1 MGWQGAWGQGPAL
14 SPDLE
19 KMKVSQSVLDHVPV
33 LSLASMGKADFAV
46 AFGESF
52 QRFGFAMVK
61 DHGMDHGL
69 IDQGWTLVRQFFA
82 LPEGVKR
89 RYDAKENGGQR
100 GYTAFGTEIAK
111 GASENDLK
119 EFWHVG
125 RDLPAGDPL
134 AQTMPPN
141 IWPGE
146 IAEFRPVFTRL
157 YAEFDRVGAELLS
170 AIALYLGLEERW
182 FDGPIDKGNSI
193 LRLLHYPP
201 VSSQAPGIRAGAHE
215 DINLITLLL
224 GAEEGGLELK
234 NRDGNWLPVVPP
246 PGALAI
252 NVGDMLQRLTNHRLP
267 STSHRVVN
275 PPPDRR
281 GVARYSM
288 PFFLHLRPDF
298 LIDAL
303 PQCVDDAHP
312 RRDAPITAHD
322 YLTERL
328 REIGLIR
335 G

>member
-1 MGWQGAWGQGPAL
+1 M
-14 SPDLE
+14 
-19 KMKVSQSVLDHVPV
+19 SQTMIDQVPV
-33 LSLASMGKADFAV
+33 LSMAELDKADFAQ
-46 AFGESF
+46 AFGRSF
-52 QRFGFAMVK
+52 QQFGFAMVR
-61 DHGMDHGL
+61 DHGMDQPL
-69 IDQGWTLVRQFFA
+69 IDAGWAMARKFFA
-82 LPEGVKR
+82 LPDTVKC
-89 RYDAKENGGQR
+89 RYDAKNNGGQR

-141 IWPGE
+141 VWPDDMP
-146 IAEFRPVFTRL
+146 EFKAVFAPL
-157 YAEFDRVGAELLS
+157 YREFDRVGAELLS
-170 AIALYLGLEERW
+170 AIALYLDLPERW

-201 VSSQAPGIRAGAHE
+201 VSPQAPGIRAGAHE

-234 NRDGNWLPVVPP
+234 DRNGNWLPVVPP

-252 NVGDMLQRLTNHRLP
+252 NVGDMLQRLTNHLLP

-275 PPPDRR
+275 PPPERR
-281 GVARYSM
+281 GHSRYSM

-303 PQCVDDAHP
+303 PQCVSAENP
-312 RRDAPITAHD
+312 RRDPPITAHD

-328 REIGLIR
+328 IEIGLIKKA
-335 G
+335 

>member
-1 MGWQGAWGQGPAL
+1 M
-14 SPDLE
+14 S
-19 KMKVSQSVLDHVPV
+19 VSQSVLEQVPV
-33 LSLASMGKADFAV
+33 LSLAKLPKAQFAT
-46 AFGESF
+46 AFGQSF
-52 QRFGFAMVK
+52 EQYGFAMVS
-61 DHGMDHGL
+61 DHGMDQRL
-69 IDQGWTLVRQFFA
+69 VDAGWALARRFFA
-82 LPEGVKR
+82 LPEATKR
-89 RYDAKENGGQR
+89 RYDAASNGGQR

-111 GASENDLK
+111 GARENDLK

-125 RDLPAGDPL
+125 RELPPGDPL
-134 AQTMPPN
+134 ADTMPAN
-141 IWPGE
+141 IWPDE
-146 IAEFRPVFTRL
+146 IAEFRAVFEPL

-182 FDGPIDKGNSI
+182 FDGPVDQGNSI

-201 VSSQAPGIRAGAHE
+201 VSPQAPGVRAGAHE

-224 GAEEGGLELK
+224 GAEEGGLELRT
-234 NRDGNWLPVVPP
+234 RDGHWLPVVPP

-281 GVARYSM
+281 GHARYSM
-288 PFFLHLRPDF
+288 PFFLHLRPDVI
-298 LIDAL
+298 IDAL
-303 PQCVDDAHP
+303 PQCVDADHP
-312 RRDAPITAHD
+312 RRDPPISAHD

-328 REIGLIR
+328 IEIGLIKK

>member
-1 MGWQGAWGQGPAL
+1 M
-14 SPDLE
+14 
-19 KMKVSQSVLDHVPV
+19 SQSVLEQVPV
-33 LSLASMGKADFAV
+33 LSMADMSKADFAQ

-52 QRFGFAMVK
+52 QRFGFAMVR
-61 DHGMDHGL
+61 DHGMDQKL
-69 IDQGWTLVRQFFA
+69 VEDGWALARTFFA
-82 LPEGVKR
+82 QSEEAKR
-89 RYDAKENGGQR
+89 RHDAKNNGGQR

-134 AQTMPPN
+134 ANSMPPN
-141 IWPGE
+141 VWPDDMP
-146 IAEFRPVFTRL
+146 EFQPVFAKL

-170 AIALYLGLEERW
+170 AIALYLGLPERW
-182 FDGPIDKGNSI
+182 FDGPIHHGNSI

-201 VSSQAPGIRAGAHE
+201 VSPQAPGIRAGAHE
-215 DINLITLLL
+215 DINLITMLL
-224 GAEEGGLELK
+224 GAEEGGLEL
-234 NRDGNWLPVVPP
+234 RDRSGNWLPVVPP

-252 NVGDMLQRLTNHRLP
+252 NVGDMLQRLTNHLLP

-275 PPPDRR
+275 PPPERR
-281 GVARYSM
+281 GHSRYSM

-303 PQCVDDAHP
+303 PQCVSADNP
-312 RRDAPITAHD
+312 RREPPITAHD

-328 REIGLIR
+328 IEIGLIKAK
-335 G
+335 

>member
-1 MGWQGAWGQGPAL
+1 M
-14 SPDLE
+14 
-19 KMKVSQSVLDHVPV
+19 SQSVLEQVPV
-33 LSLASMGKADFAV
+33 LSMADMSKADFAQ

-52 QRFGFAMVK
+52 QRFGFAMVR
-61 DHGMDHGL
+61 DHGMDQKL
-69 IDQGWTLVRQFFA
+69 VEDGWALARTFFA
-82 LPEGVKR
+82 QPEEAKR
-89 RYDAKENGGQR
+89 RHDAKNNGGQR

-134 AQTMPPN
+134 ANSMPPN
-141 IWPGE
+141 VWPDDMP
-146 IAEFRPVFTRL
+146 EFQPVFAKL

-170 AIALYLGLEERW
+170 AIALYLGLPERW
-182 FDGPIDKGNSI
+182 FDGPIHHGNSI

-201 VSSQAPGIRAGAHE
+201 VSPQAPGIRAGAHE
-215 DINLITLLL
+215 DINLITMLL

-234 NRDGNWLPVVPP
+234 DRSGNWLPVVPP

-252 NVGDMLQRLTNHRLP
+252 NVGDMLQRLTNHLLP

-275 PPPDRR
+275 PPPERR
-281 GVARYSM
+281 GHSRYSM

-303 PQCVDDAHP
+303 PQCVSADNP
-312 RRDAPITAHD
+312 RREPPITAHD

-328 REIGLIR
+328 IEIGLIKAK
-335 G
+335 

>member
-1 MGWQGAWGQGPAL
+1 M
-14 SPDLE
+14 S
-19 KMKVSQSVLDHVPV
+19 KSVLDQVPL
-33 LSLASMGKADFAV
+33 LSLGAMGTADFAA

-61 DHGMDHGL
+61 DHGMDQAL
-69 IDQGWTLVRQFFA
+69 IEQGWSLARQFFA
-82 LPEGVKR
+82 QPEAVKQR
-89 RYDAKENGGQR
+89 HDARANGGQR

-111 GASENDLK
+111 GANENDLK
-119 EFWHVG
+119 EFWHIG
-125 RDLPAGDPL
+125 RDLPAGDRL

-141 IWPGE
+141 VWPEE
-146 IAEFRPVFTRL
+146 IAEFRLVFTRL
-157 YAEFDRVGAELLS
+157 YAEFERVGAQLLS
-170 AIALYLGLEERW
+170 AIALYLGLEQDW
-182 FDGPIDKGNSI
+182 FKGPTRDGNSI

-201 VSSQAPGIRAGAHE
+201 VSAQAPGIRAAPHE

-224 GAEEGGLELK
+224 GAEEGGLEL
-234 NRDGNWLPVVPP
+234 RDRNGDWLPVVPP

-275 PPPDRR
+275 PPPERR
-281 GVARYSM
+281 GFSRYSM

-303 PQCVDDAHP
+303 PQCVDEAHP
-312 RRDAPITAHD
+312 RRETPITAND
-322 YLTERL
+322 YLIERL
-328 REIGLIR
+328 REIGLIK